1 MEIKEYLDSCIDLY
15 SNYNYKSKIITKGIK
30 KSNQF
35 DEFDNT
41 LELNNS
47 YEIYSYKNINNA
59 VGYFNKNYIEVK
71 NEISFDEIE
80 LKSLKN
86 GKIPFILTYNII
98 TLRFL
103 NYNLNTKNKIKILI
117 GFFYSN
123 FSTIIEQLYL
133 NGINDYLIL
142 KYFNIDKNFNYI
154 EDEEYNIFYNKTQL
168 EFYKTNR
175 NRIHHKY
182 QMWLKNDKITEDLNI
197 ILPIVLDSIKKNKIL
212 ICIFKQVLK
221 TNKNISKNDY
231 KQFIILNI
239 SDKITKI
246 KSIINDVPNY
256 VSSESI
262 YALIIGEM
270 EKYNTTI
277 AFDFVDN
284 FLKDNNIKLIKK
296 LDADEIVNNIK
307 ILIKQGRYLKNK
319 TKEICEYLKISEKQ
333 FNEIISKYNISKPFQ
348 KTNEQSHDDYFKKNY
363 PIYK

>member
-1 MEIKEYLDSCIDLY
+1 MEIKEYLKNCVDLY
-15 SNYNYKSKIITKGIK
+15 SNYKSKIITKGIK

-41 LELNNS
+41 IEINNS
-47 YEIYSYKNINNA
+47 YEVYSYKNINNA
-59 VGYFNKNYIEVK
+59 VGYFNKNYIEIK
-71 NEISFDEIE
+71 NDIVFDELE

-86 GKIPFILTYNII
+86 GKIPFVLTYNII

-103 NYNLNTKNKIKILI
+103 NYDLNTKNKIKFLI
-117 GFFYSN
+117 GFFYSK

-133 NGINDYLIL
+133 NEINDYLIL
-142 KYFNIDKNFNYI
+142 KYFNVDKNFNYI

-182 QMWLKNDKITEDLNI
+182 QMWLKNDKIKEDINL
-197 ILPIVLDSIKKNKIL
+197 ILPVILDSIKKNKIL
-212 ICIFKQVLK
+212 ICIFKQILII
-221 TNKNISKNDY
+221 NKKISKDDY
-231 KQFIILNI
+231 KQFAILNI
-239 SDKITKI
+239 SDKIKKI
-246 KSIINDVPNY
+246 KSMINIIPNY

-262 YALIIGEM
+262 YVLIIGEM
-270 EKYNTTI
+270 EKYDTTI
-277 AFDFVDN
+277 TFDFIDK
-284 FLKDNNIKLIKK
+284 FLKENNINLIKK
-296 LDADEIVNNIK
+296 LNVDEIVNNITM
-307 ILIKQGRYLKNK
+307 LIKQGRYLKNK

-348 KTNEQSHDDYFKKNY
+348 KTDKQSYDDYFKKNY